1 MFGIA
6 MLSGFDIIK
15 NKDFI
20 QKEPYFKSH
29 SFKGDLLEYFQ
40 SVQILTTELKED
52 LQKVG
57 DKNDTSKI
65 DLYYEKIKAQVD
77 SKQSLRYYIK
87 NKKSGEIYTNIKN
100 LNNVEDYINNNAI
113 YVEKFPKDSNNTGEL
128 QSINNWFQ
136 RNNFEGSFIFIKTT
150 EVYSQMQKNYIY
162 YNSIRE
168 RVIKEVILGS
178 ISLVI
183 AICLLVFLRLNSRV
197 ESNYVKVKQKYEKIP
212 LDLRAVIFLV
222 CGFVMSIYL
231 KNVSFFYKPINIRQ
245 FIILTIVS
253 IYCLYFMFNVYF
265 ALRLLIHK
273 EELSEELGRSIAGQI
288 ILLTHE
294 GIAIKV
300 ALIKEISLFVATALF
315 GMFFILGIIGV
326 VTDNKLALFFSFVY
340 GMIYFMVVPLH
351 TLKKVSALNKII
363 EGTDAIVSGDLDY
376 VIEETGDSN
385 FIKISQNINN
395 MKESFKKSVESQI
408 KSERFKTE
416 LITNVSH
423 DLKTPLTSIINYVS
437 LLKKD
442 NISKEDSKKYIDILD
457 QKSQRLKVLIEDL
470 FEASK
475 ISSGAVELNIEKVD
489 IASLLRQA
497 LGEFDHKITSSSLI
511 FKINIPVEE
520 VHLNLDGKRTW
531 RVFENLIGNAL
542 KYSQPNSRV
551 YIDLIE
557 QDEKVIITIKNMS
570 SYEMNFDVSE
580 IFERFKRGDKA
591 RSTEGSGLGLSIA
604 KSIVE
609 LQGGHMRIDIDGDL
623 FKVTVE
629 FSK

>member
-1 MFGIA
+1 M
-6 MLSGFDIIK
+6 
-15 NKDFI
+15 
-20 QKEPYFKSH
+20 
-29 SFKGDLLEYFQ
+29 
-40 SVQILTTELKED
+40 
-52 LQKVG
+52 
-57 DKNDTSKI
+57 
-65 DLYYEKIKAQVD
+65 D

-87 NKKSGEIYTNIKN
+87 NKNSGEIYTNIKN
-100 LNNVEDYINNNAI
+100 LNNVDDYINNNAM
-113 YVEKFPKDSNNTGEL
+113 YVEKFPKVSDNMGEL

-183 AICLLVFLRLNSRV
+183 AICLFVFLWLSLRN
-197 ESNYVKVKQKYEKIP
+197 ESNYVNIEGRYEKIP
-212 LDLRAVIFLV
+212 LDLRAFMFLI
-222 CGFVMSIYL
+222 CSFIMLIYL
-231 KNVSFFYKPINIRQ
+231 KNVSFFYKPIDIRQ
-245 FIILTIVS
+245 FIILTMVT
-253 IYCLYFMFNVYF
+253 IYCLYLMVNIHSAF
-265 ALRLLIHK
+265 RLLIHK
-273 EELSEELGRSIAGQI
+273 EELSEQLGRSIAGQI

-294 GIAIKV
+294 GFAVKV
-300 ALIKEISLFVATALF
+300 ALLKEISLFVATALF

-326 VTDNKLALFFSFVY
+326 VTNNKLALFFSFVY
-340 GMIYFMVVPLH
+340 GVIYFMIVPLH

-442 NISKEDSKKYIDILD
+442 DISQEDRKKYIDVLE

-475 ISSGAVELNIEKVD
+475 VSSGAVELNIEKVD

-497 LGEFDHKITSSSLI
+497 LGEFDNKITSSSLI
-511 FKINIPVEE
+511 FKTNIPVEE

-609 LQGGHMRIDIDGDL
+609 LQGGKMRIDIDGDL

-629 FSK
+629 FKK

>member
-1 MFGIA
+1 

-15 NKDFI
+15 NKGFI
-20 QKEPYFKSH
+20 QKDPYFKSN
-29 SFKGDLLEYFQ
+29 SFKGDLLEYFEG
-40 SVQILTTELKED
+40 VQILTTEIKED
-52 LQKVG
+52 LQKVE

-65 DLYYEKIKAQVD
+65 HSYYDKVKAQVD

-87 NKKSGEIYTNIKN
+87 NKNSGEIYTNIKN
-100 LNNVEDYINNNAI
+100 LNNVEDYINNNAM
-113 YVEKFPKDSNNTGEL
+113 YVEKFPKVSDNTDEL

-136 RNNFEGSFIFIKTT
+136 RNNFEGSFIFIKTA

-168 RVIKEVILGS
+168 RVIKEAILGS

-183 AICLLVFLRLNSRV
+183 AISLFLLLRLSLRD
-197 ESNYVKVKQKYEKIP
+197 ESNYVKIEGRYEKIP
-212 LDLRAVIFLV
+212 LDLRAFMFLI
-222 CGFVMSIYL
+222 CSFIMLIYL
-231 KNVSFFYKPINIRQ
+231 KNVSFFYKPIDIRQ
-245 FIILTIVS
+245 FIILTIVA
-253 IYCLYFMFNVYF
+253 IYCLYLMVNVHSAF
-265 ALRLLIHK
+265 RLLIHK
-273 EELSEELGRSIAGQI
+273 EELSEQLGRSIAGQI

-294 GIAIKV
+294 GLAIKV
-300 ALIKEISLFVATALF
+300 ALLKEISLFVATALF
-315 GMFFILGIIGV
+315 GMFLILGIIGV
-326 VTDNKLALFFSFVY
+326 VTNNKLALFFSFIY
-340 GMIYFMVVPLH
+340 GMIYLMVVPLH

-363 EGTDAIVSGDLDY
+363 EGTDAIVSGDLDH

-442 NISKEDSKKYIDILD
+442 DISNEDRKKYIDVLE

-475 ISSGAVELNIEKVD
+475 VSSGAVELNIEKVD

-511 FKINIPVEE
+511 FKTNIPVEE

-551 YIDLIE
+551 YIDLFE

-609 LQGGHMRIDIDGDL
+609 LQGGKMRIDIDGDL

-629 FSK
+629 FKK